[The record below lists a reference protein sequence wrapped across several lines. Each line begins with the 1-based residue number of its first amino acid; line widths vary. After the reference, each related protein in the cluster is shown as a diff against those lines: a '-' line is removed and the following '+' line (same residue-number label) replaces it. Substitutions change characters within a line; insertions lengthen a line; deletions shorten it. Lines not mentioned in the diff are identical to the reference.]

1 VYEAEKDRI
10 EREYKAEKERC
21 DSLAE
26 NAKDICL
33 VEVKGREEV
42 ARADLEAKYEPSK
55 ENRYKV
61 RATQAEADYAVA
73 KERCDDQAGNVKD
86 ICLKEA
92 KAAEAAAK
100 ANARRANWKQL
111 KGNAAKGV
119 VRGKRRRSGCK
130 VRNDCK
136 LPQL

>member
-1 VYEAEKDRI
+1 MSKFTAIATAAFFVLSSGTMAGQHMSKDVYEAEKDRI

-33 VEVKGREEV
+33 VEVKGGEEV

-61 RATQAEADYAVA
+61 RAAQAEAGYAVA

-100 ANARRANWKQL
+100 ANARQAN
-111 KGNAAKGV
+111 
-119 VRGKRRRSGCK
+119 
-130 VRNDCK
+130 
-136 LPQL
+136 